1 MRRAILFMASL
12 AILKSGDVLADG
24 GMFVPI
30 TYMRGEEKVSSDTQK
45 ALIAWHKGMETLHV
59 QSSYRGPAT
68 DFAWVIPVPTRPEVN
83 RSDWSLFEAAEQ
95 ATRPH
100 VTVRIVHRHTWLGT
114 SAGMEGKETLSAG
127 VRELESLDI
136 RELHIDIVEANDAG
150 DFVRWLRDHE
160 YSVSE
165 DSEPVLRQYIDERF
179 YFVVA
184 RISKS
189 SIWAKRKGVTE
200 TVSGGL
206 TPLAITFSAEK
217 PFYPLAISAIS
228 SAPTNELLL
237 LTVAGKRLAPV
248 EYGCTELKTSDVEY
262 AVRQN
267 MNRRGHRPFLTS
279 GGVFT
284 SAIEAAQARL
294 GKPTLVV
301 ESVVKKAWEGENYT
315 KLVEPQIFSIG
326 RNVRVT
332 RFHGILKPEEMKD
345 ITFVPAEKN
354 KLFDGRFYIY

>member
-1 MRRAILFMASL
+1 MRGVILFIASL

-24 GMFVPI
+24 GMFLPI
-30 TYMRGEEKVSSDTQK
+30 TYMKGEERVSSDTQK

-68 DFAWVIPVPTRPEVN
+68 DFAWVIPVPTRPEVS
-83 RSDWSLFEAAEQ
+83 RSDWSLFEVAEQ

-100 VTVRIVHRHTWLGT
+100 VTVRIGHRRTGLAT
-114 SAGMEGKETLSAG
+114 SAGMEEKETLSTG

-150 DFVRWLRDHE
+150 GFVRWLSDHE
-160 YSVSE
+160 YSVGE

-184 RISKS
+184 KISKS

-237 LTVAGKRLAPV
+237 LTVARTRLIPV
-248 EYGCTELKTSDVEY
+248 EYGCTDPKTSDIEY
-262 AVRQN
+262 AIRQK
-267 MNRRGHRPFLTS
+267 MIRQGHRTF
-279 GGVFT
+279 FT
-284 SAIEAAQARL
+284 RGDFTLAIEAAQARL

-301 ESVVKKAWEGENYT
+301 ECVVKKAWEGKNYT

-332 RFHGILKPEEMKD
+332 RFHGILKLEEMKD